1 MESHLRAIIEEF
13 DNSQCDL
20 DGCDQGLHNYLLY
33 SGRLLLRNNGKGDI
47 GVADQKSDQNKDST
61 SSLSLYQQLI

>member
-20 DGCDQGLHNYLLY
+20 DGCDHELHNYLLY